1 MAGQHKFG
9 AQNLWCA
16 ADLAEQCAE
25 VVVKDGQGLIG
36 GVGADEGGPA
46 QSFHNRVQMAG
57 GAVRVEVSSRRDR
70 HAHRTVE
77 QSICAHARE
86 QRTGRPAM
94 KTVAATIQ
102 IDAPPAKVWA
112 VLTDLS
118 AYPRWNP
125 LFPEAFGPIA
135 IGSRLTLKTVQPNG
149 RTMTIKPKILAVE
162 PNAELRWRARPTRRH
177 RRRALLHPRPRR
189 RRHPAR
195 AERDVPRPARALLQQ
210 DPRRRRVQLPGTQ
223 QRPESTRRSPVSHH
237 QRAQWATTA
246 RSRFPATVG
255 ASMA

>member
-1 MAGQHKFG
+1 
-9 AQNLWCA
+9 
-16 ADLAEQCAE
+16 
-25 VVVKDGQGLIG
+25 
-36 GVGADEGGPA
+36 
-46 QSFHNRVQMAG
+46 
-57 GAVRVEVSSRRDR
+57 
-70 HAHRTVE
+70 
-77 QSICAHARE
+77 
-86 QRTGRPAM
+86 M

-162 PNAELRWRARPTRRH
+162 PNAELRWSAGLPGVIGGEHSFTLAPADGGTRLVQSETFRG
-177 RRRALLHPRPRR
+177 LL
-189 RRHPAR
+189 
-195 AERDVPRPARALLQQ
+195 VPFLQQ